1 MKRLTVWCGLILLGC
16 RGGEIPATVGP
27 VIVSAVDTLID
38 TQSASLASVVDMDV
52 APSGILYVADY
63 QAQQILRI
71 DPDSG
76 DTLRLG
82 RPGEGP
88 GELDGPWSIRA
99 LAHGVMV
106 VDRGNGRIQRL
117 TESGEFLSSGP
128 VSPMVMRSFPFL
140 STDGGLVIGTGGR
153 DSCLAV
159 VFDSTAT
166 EVRRIGTP
174 VVVPP
179 AIADFGA
186 IKSKIRE
193 GEIPADLRNEALVAA
208 GPGGGTWIALTTEGE
223 VRRYDLD
230 GVLAWTTLISEPE
243 MAWSRSE
250 FFRKNATEGNPARFF
265 SLRYFRDLVVVGE
278 ELWLLLDT
286 PPEGPA
292 VIVVAEPD
300 GSTHRIEIV
309 GAGSAVSMAVDH
321 ARGRL
326 FLYTYDDAQLLL
338 AQLPLPTRAS

>member
-1 MKRLTVWCGLILLGC
+1 MKRLTVWCGLTLLGC
-16 RGGEIPATVGP
+16 IGGDAPATVGP

-38 TQSASLASVVDMDV
+38 TQSGSLASVVDMDV
-52 APSGILYVADY
+52 APTGILYLADY
-63 QAQQILRI
+63 QARQILRF
-71 DPDSG
+71 DPESG

-99 LAHGVMV
+99 LPHGVMV

-117 TESGEFLSSGP
+117 TESGEFLSSAP

-140 STDGGLVIGTGGR
+140 GADGGLVIGTGGQ
-153 DSCLAV
+153 DSCLAI

-166 EVRRIGTP
+166 EVRRVGTP

-179 AIADFGA
+179 VIADFQA

-193 GEIPADLRNEALVAA
+193 GEVPADLRNEALVAA

-223 VRRYDLD
+223 IQRYGPD
-230 GVLAWTTLISEPE
+230 GALAWITSISEPE

-250 FFRKNATEGNPARFF
+250 FFRKNAAEDNPARFF
-265 SLRYFRDLVVVGE
+265 SLRYFRDLAVVGE

-286 PPEGPA
+286 PPDGPG
-292 VIVVAEPD
+292 VVVVAEPD
-300 GSTHRIEIV
+300 GSTRRIEIV

-338 AQLPLPTRAS
+338 AQLPSPFRAS